1 MSVTNIINNEELTL
15 VQRVGGLF
23 LCEESWITQ
32 NRRNTY
38 RKDISDKEMITTKT
52 KITVLNVLRQ
62 NYGTY
67 LNNQMY
73 ETGCLNNIYIP

>member
-15 VQRVGGLF
+15 VQGIGGLF

-38 RKDISDKEMITTKT
+38 RKEVSDKEMITTKNENSDT
-52 KITVLNVLRQ
+52 ECSQTELWDL
-62 NYGTY
+62 
-67 LNNQMY
+67 L
-73 ETGCLNNIYIP
+73 

>member
-32 NRRNTY
+32 NLRNTY
-38 RKDISDKEMITTKT
+38 RKDISDKEMITMKDE
-52 KITVLNVLRQ
+52 N
-62 NYGTY
+62 NGTECTQTE
-67 LNNQMY
+67 LWH
-73 ETGCLNNIYIP
+73 LP

>member
-38 RKDISDKEMITTKT
+38 RKDISLRDCLLKNEQKS
-52 KITVLNVLRQ
+52 VLFKNKASRPKWA
-62 NYGTY
+62 TRS
-67 LNNQMY
+67 M
-73 ETGCLNNIYIP
+73 EYICY

>member
-38 RKDISDKEMITTKT
+38 RKDISDKEMITTKRR
-52 KITVLNVLRQ
+52 K
-62 NYGTY
+62 
-67 LNNQMY
+67 
-73 ETGCLNNIYIP
+73 

>member
-38 RKDISDKEMITTKT
+38 RKDISDKEMITTKDD
-52 KITVLNVLRQ
+52 N
-62 NYGTY
+62 NGTECTQTE
-67 LNNQMY
+67 LWH
-73 ETGCLNNIYIP
+73 LP

>member
-15 VQRVGGLF
+15 VQRVGGLS

-38 RKDISDKEMITTKT
+38 RKDISDKEMITTKDE
-52 KITVLNVLRQ
+52 N
-62 NYGTY
+62 NGTEK
-67 LNNQMY
+67 LF
-73 ETGCLNNIYIP
+73 

>member
-32 NRRNTY
+32 IGETP
-38 RKDISDKEMITTKT
+38 IA
-52 KITVLNVLRQ
+52 KIFR
-62 NYGTY
+62 
-67 LNNQMY
+67 
-73 ETGCLNNIYIP
+73 IKR

>member
-15 VQRVGGLF
+15 VQGVGGLF

-38 RKDISDKEMITTKT
+38 RKEISDKDMITTKDESNGIECSQT
-52 KITVLNVLRQ
+52 ELWDL
-62 NYGTY
+62 
-67 LNNQMY
+67 
-73 ETGCLNNIYIP
+73 P